1 LNGAADP
8 VLVAVIDALLP
19 QTQCGQCGHPGCL
32 PYAEAMAAGEV
43 IDRCPPGGDDTVR
56 ALARLLGRPEHML
69 AGDLPRYAGPRVAV
83 IDEARC
89 IGCAR
94 CLPVCPVDAIVGAA
108 KWMHTVIEDHCT
120 GCERCVAPCPV
131 DCIQLVPAPFP
142 MPDKRRAD
150 LARER
155 TRAREHRLRRQA
167 ERAEERRRAR
177 RAERRPAP

>member
-1 LNGAADP
+1 
-8 VLVAVIDALLP
+8 
-19 QTQCGQCGHPGCL
+19 
-32 PYAEAMAAGEV
+32 
-43 IDRCPPGGDDTVR
+43 
-56 ALARLLGRPEHML
+56 
-69 AGDLPRYAGPRVAV
+69 V

-131 DCIQLVPAPFP
+131 DCIGMVPAPFR
-142 MPDKRRAD
+142 MPDKGRAD
-150 LARER
+150 LARAR